1 VTRAFMLLT
10 AAFITATLVGCSA
23 VLADPP
29 ASSGPGLPTSS
40 PTASA
45 DVTESLAP
53 FICAMPISGAAT
65 TPRAQI
71 SDIRVAEH
79 AGFDRIVFEFA
90 AGTPQYTIERA
101 QPPLERDPSGLP
113 ATVGGGSFLR
123 IVLHGGTVQ
132 LPNGGTSY
140 AGPTSYSPGFT
151 RLKDLQ
157 SAGDFEAVGS
167 WYVGMS
173 GDACVRAFTLTAPS
187 RLVID
192 LQH

>member
-1 VTRAFMLLT
+1 MLLT

-71 SDIRVAEH
+71 SDIRVGEH

-113 ATVGGGSFLR
+113 ATVGGSSFLR